1 MGRGDRKR
9 RPARRKHLLEPRQRI
24 LVLCEGEKT
33 EPDYIRGL
41 QKWCRNHL
49 VDVVISS
56 ERGVPL
62 TLVRLAKEQNAKARA
77 EAKRHHDDFFA
88 YDQVWCVF
96 DVDEHPKL
104 DEAIDMARAN
114 GIELAISS
122 PCFELW
128 LLLHFRENP
137 GAQHRHDMQAM
148 MKTFV
153 ASYDKKIDFSIYEPR
168 YMDAM
173 QRALRL
179 QRACDDDGEPHR
191 NPSTGVPQLTE
202 VIRQYSSAGMDSTR
216 DQPDD

>member
-1 MGRGDRKR
+1 MATENGA
-9 RPARRKHLLEPRQRI
+9 PLNLQESQ
-24 LVLCEGEKT
+24 KT

-49 VDVVISS
+49 VEVVIFP

-62 TLVRLAKEQNAKARA
+62 TLVTLAKEQFADARANAKRQ
-77 EAKRHHDDFFA
+77 RDDFLA

-104 DEAIDMARAN
+104 TEAIDMARAN
-114 GIELAISS
+114 GIELAISN

-128 LLLHFRENP
+128 LLLHFRDNP

-148 MKTFV
+148 MKAFV
-153 ASYDKKIDFSIYEPR
+153 AGYDKKVDFSIYESG

-173 QRALRL
+173 DRARRL
-179 QRACDDDGEPHR
+179 QRACDADDEPHR
-191 NPSTGVPQLTE
+191 NPSTGVPELTE
-202 VIRQYSSAGMDSTR
+202 VIRQNSSTGRKSTP